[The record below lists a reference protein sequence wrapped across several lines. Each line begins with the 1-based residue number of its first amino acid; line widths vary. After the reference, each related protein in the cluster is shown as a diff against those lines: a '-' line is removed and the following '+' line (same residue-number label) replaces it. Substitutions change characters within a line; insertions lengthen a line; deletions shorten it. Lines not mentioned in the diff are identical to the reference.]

1 MRSTA
6 IASHRG
12 GAMLWPENSPT
23 AFRETAQLPVDFVEF
38 DVHPSR
44 DGVIVV
50 HHDATLDRTTNGT
63 GPISEQ
69 NWSELSQLKLRGTES
84 DRPPVL
90 AEVVEIFRSTPILL
104 RLEIKAGVDHQ
115 PYPDFEQLVA
125 TELDALE
132 VLDRTI
138 VTSFLLG
145 VLSHFR
151 PITTLAGRI
160 WLVNPMVL
168 NAVGGLEQVIKLAK
182 DAGIAEI
189 GLRQEVITAA
199 AVAACRDSQL
209 RIGAYAAHDEAAMT
223 RMLDLGVSV
232 FTTDDPV
239 SALRLRRNR

>member
-1 MRSTA
+1 MAR
-6 IASHRG
+6 
-12 GAMLWPENSPT
+12 
-23 AFRETAQLPVDFVEF
+23 V
-38 DVHPSR
+38 
-44 DGVIVV
+44 
-50 HHDATLDRTTNGT
+50 
-63 GPISEQ
+63 
-69 NWSELSQLKLRGTES
+69 
-84 DRPPVL
+84 VL
-90 AEVVEIFRSTPILL
+90 AEVVEIFQSTPILL

-115 PYPDFEQLVA
+115 PYPDFEQLVT

-151 PITTLAGRI
+151 PITVLAGRI
-160 WLVNPMVL
+160 WLVNPIVL
-168 NAVGGLEQVIKLAK
+168 NAVGGLEQVIMLAK

-189 GLRQEVITAA
+189 GLRQEVITAEV
-199 AVAACRDSQL
+199 VATCRDAQL

-239 SALRLRRNR
+239 SALCLRRSHPG